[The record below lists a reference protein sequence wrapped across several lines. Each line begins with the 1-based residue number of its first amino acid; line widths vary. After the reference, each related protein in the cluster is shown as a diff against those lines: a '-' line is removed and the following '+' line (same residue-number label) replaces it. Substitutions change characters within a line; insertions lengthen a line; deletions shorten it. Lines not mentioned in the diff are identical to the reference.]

1 MRKLTSIK
9 LDLKTVGSEDFQ
21 LNSRLNEHVYKLQPP
36 PQAPL
41 KYEQRDLEKKKKTC
55 IHWAS
60 LMAQWVKNLPAM
72 QETQEM
78 QIHSLGQE
86 DPLEEEMATPSRTL
100 AWEIQWTE
108 ESRGLQSKGS
118 QRVGHD
124 QARAQS

>member
-1 MRKLTSIK
+1 MRKLTLIK

-41 KYEQRDLEKKKKTC
+41 KYEQRDLKKKKKTC

-78 QIHSLGQE
+78 QVHSLGQE
-86 DPLEEEMATPSRTL
+86 DPLEEEMATHSRTL

-108 ESRGLQSKGS
+108 ESGGLQSKGS
-118 QRVGHD
+118 Q
-124 QARAQS
+124 SWT

>member
-1 MRKLTSIK
+1 MRKLTLIK

-41 KYEQRDLEKKKKTC
+41 KYEQRDLKKKKKTC

-72 QETQEM
+72 QEPREIWVQ
-78 QIHSLGQE
+78 SLGQKN
-86 DPLEEEMATPSRTL
+86 PLEEEMTTHSSVL
-100 AWEIQWTE
+100 A
-108 ESRGLQSKGS
+108 
-118 QRVGHD
+118 
-124 QARAQS
+124 